1 MAYKLSGILRNLGN
15 LPGKAFRTTFHL
27 LDANGV
33 PAESPDTS
41 LTATTDDKGYWEQT
55 ISDDSKRYEVRE
67 MVGEAANRIT
77 PLESREFQNLL
88 VRDNLIVKGG
98 ATLPVAY
105 QTNLLV
111 NGGFE
116 VWQRGSGSPTPF
128 TGNNVWTADRW
139 QTRLNTSTLAVS
151 RIAST
156 IGSAGYSAQMT
167 YTHAGGGWA
176 YLHEPL
182 DSEQVPQLKGRTLSL
197 SAKVKSTVAGAV
209 SVGIVDDAGSSTSA
223 NNTGIGEETL
233 TVTRTISASTTTIAI
248 AINVYMAGVSCTVE
262 ANDVMLV
269 PGSLPVAYVPMH
281 PTEEMEQCQRYY
293 QVLGGAAY
301 ATVGAGFNYLT
312 TRSVI
317 CLPFPSMGATPS
329 FTFSA
334 PNTWAVYSA
343 GGALQA
349 LTAITL
355 TGSSVTKSSAQ
366 IDTTVASGLVEGNG
380 TTLTANNNAA
390 AAINL
395 ESNP

>member
-33 PAESPDTS
+33 PAESPDAS
-41 LTATTDDKGYWEQT
+41 LTVTTDDKGYWEQA
-55 ISDDSKRYEVRE
+55 ISDESKRYEVRE
-67 MVGEAANRIT
+67 HVGEAPKRIT
-77 PLESREFQNLL
+77 PLESREYQNLL
-88 VRDNLIVKGG
+88 VRDNLIVKGE
-98 ATLPVAY
+98 ASLPVSY
-105 QTNLLV
+105 QPNLLT

-139 QTRLNTSTLAVS
+139 QTRFNTSTLAVS

-156 IGSAGYSAQMT
+156 IGSKGYSAQIV
-167 YTHAGGGWA
+167 YTHADGGWA

-182 DSEQVPQLKGRTLSL
+182 DSEQVTQLKGKSL
-197 SAKVKSTVAGAV
+197 SFSVKVKSTVAGAV

-223 NNTGIGEETL
+223 NSTGTDEETL
-233 TVTRTISASTTTIAI
+233 TVTRTISASTTAIAV

-262 ANDVMLV
+262 ANDAMLV
-269 PGSLPVAYVPMH
+269 VGSTPQPYVPLH
-281 PTEEMEQCQRYY
+281 PAEEMERCRRFY

-301 ATVGAGFNYLT
+301 ATVGAGFNYQT

-317 CLPFPSMGATPS
+317 CLLFPSMGATPS

-343 GGALQA
+343 GGALQV

-355 TGSSVTKSSAQ
+355 TGSSATKSSAQ
-366 IDTTVASGLVEGNG
+366 IDTTVASGLVAGNG

-395 ESNP
+395 EANP